1 MDKTKLKKNEPAVL
15 LVDGQCLLC
24 NRITHFVA
32 RRDKARVFQFAMLQ
46 SLVGQQLL
54 VEGNFPLEEIDTF
67 VMVQGERH
75 YTKSDA
81 ALRVFRKLDGWW
93 RILYLFIV
101 VPLAWRNWVYDI
113 IARNRYRIFGR
124 ADVCLL
130 PTPEL
135 MGRFMEHGAQAAST
149 GEITGENETDPGG
162 IRPLRDEI
170 RE

>member
-1 MDKTKLKKNEPAVL
+1 MDETNLNNDEPAVL

-32 RRDKARVFQFAMLQ
+32 KRDKVRAFRFAMLQ
-46 SLVGQQLL
+46 SPIGQQLL
-54 VEGNFPLEEIDTF
+54 VEGDFPLDDIDTF
-67 VMVQGERH
+67 VLVQGGRY

-101 VPLAWRNWVYDI
+101 VPLPFRNWVYDS

-130 PTPEL
+130 PTSEL
-135 MGRFMEHGAQAAST
+135 MERFMEHGSQAAGK
-149 GEITGENETDPGG
+149 GEIKGEK
-162 IRPLRDEI
+162 
-170 RE
+170 